1 MQKHLLYVIP
11 PPPQKKEGGD
21 VIYGWSHRNKTA
33 KVSLQFLQQTRW
45 LLSRSEKKRCKR
57 QSHQK
62 KNIYF
67 TPEKE
72 GEFFQLNS
80 FLPNSNF
87 IQFSQWSDICKTY
100 ICTLIQDG
108 CIHTYLQIW
117 HFLMIYLL
125 FSVQNPLHI
134 WTRMTPNSTGTSDG
148 RFSMPVIFAK
158 FIEFFVLFQSEIPG
172 ALPQAFGRG

>member
-11 PPPQKKEGGD
+11 PPPQKKEDGD

-72 GEFFQLNS
+72 GEFFQLKDLYIFFS
-80 FLPNSNF
+80 TKF
-87 IQFSQWSDICKTY
+87 QFYTVSQWSDIGKTY
-100 ICTLIQDG
+100 ICMLIQDR
-108 CIHTYLQIW
+108 CILHTYIFIDLALFDDLFT
-117 HFLMIYLL
+117 FLSPKSLAHL
-125 FSVQNPLHI
+125 NADD
-134 WTRMTPNSTGTSDG
+134 T
-148 RFSMPVIFAK
+148 K
-158 FIEFFVLFQSEIPG
+158 FNGYF
-172 ALPQAFGRG
+172 